1 VKFSRKLPGKRIR
14 RHINIKSVTLNVHSV
29 HQPWTRMLAVA
40 YESSGQPCHRFL
52 RKVIPDHLQST
63 LLDCWWLTVVLILSM
78 KLQNC
83 NADYLVLS
91 LPLFNSETC
100 RRCYLTD
107 ARWFYLSIRMALQ
120 LTVHATQDR
129 LRATAMTLL
138 RSMYGHQTCQIL
150 IRSIIICGVPWLKP
164 ITSWISQAGQL
175 SHKQLR
181 SFLLC
186 VW

>member
-1 VKFSRKLPGKRIR
+1 MKFSRKLLGKRVL
-14 RHINIKSVTLNVHSV
+14 RHINIKSVTLNVQSV
-29 HQPWTRMLAVA
+29 HQPWTCMLAVA

-83 NADYLVLS
+83 NVDYLRYQ
-91 LPLFNSETC
+91 FNSETC

-107 ARWFYLSIRMALQ
+107 AYWFYLSIRMALR
-120 LTVHATQDR
+120 LTAHATQDG
-129 LRATAMTLL
+129 LHATAMTLL

-150 IRSIIICGVPWLKP
+150 IRFIIICGVPWLKP